1 VTILFRRTAP
11 VVLLLVVA
19 APALAQTDGRRAPEA
34 SARAAATYQEM
45 YERYLQSAR
54 AVNAAP
60 GTSINWMTS
69 LGADPRA
76 RQVNDLVTVRVVEN
90 IAASGTADSNLNKGS
105 SANIG
110 TPNLFGVENKL
121 PSWMDPTK
129 LVGASSDTKF
139 KGGGLTTRTGELTAT
154 MTVRVAEVLPN
165 GDLVL
170 EGAREIEINGDRQMV
185 VLSGVVRPLDLTRD
199 NMVLSTQV
207 GQLSIRYFGNGLIK
221 DNLRPGFLIRI
232 LNKIF

>member
-1 VTILFRRTAP
+1 MRAMSRTASLAL
-11 VVLLLVVA
+11 VLVA
-19 APALAQTDGRRAPEA
+19 SVATALAQGDGRKGPEPTAKTA
-34 SARAAATYQEM
+34 STYQEM

-54 AVNAAP
+54 TAATGP
-60 GTSINWMTS
+60 GASINWMTS

-76 RQVNDLVTVRVVEN
+76 RQINDLVTVRVVEN
-90 IAASGTADSNLNKGS
+90 IAAAGTADSNLNKGS
-105 SANIG
+105 SANVG
-110 TPNLFGVENKL
+110 TPNLFGVEKKL
-121 PSWMDPTK
+121 PSWLDPTK

-185 VLSGVVRPLDLTRD
+185 VLTGVVRPLDLTRD
-199 NMVLSTQV
+199 NTVLSTQV
-207 GQLSIRYFGNGLIK
+207 GQLSIRYFGNGLMK
-221 DNLRPGFLIRI
+221 DNLRPGFLIRM